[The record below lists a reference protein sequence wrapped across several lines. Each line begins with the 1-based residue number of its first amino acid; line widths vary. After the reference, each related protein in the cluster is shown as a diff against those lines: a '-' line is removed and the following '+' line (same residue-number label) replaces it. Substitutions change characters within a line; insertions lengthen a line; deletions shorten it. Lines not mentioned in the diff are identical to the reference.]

1 MIPLTLQKIN
11 IVNRSL
17 DKVKRQNEGRIHKD
31 RTEKKKRMDRLCH
44 QTDRW
49 KWRIL
54 VNNKQNLPYVNLP
67 YTPKSGHLSSSPI

>member
-1 MIPLTLQKIN
+1 
-11 IVNRSL
+11 
-17 DKVKRQNEGRIHKD
+17 
-31 RTEKKKRMDRLCH
+31 MDRLCH